1 MRTIERTRNHE
12 PHTFFFG
19 GRFGAARF
27 DTARLDAAR
36 LDAGCRAA
44 PRR

>member
-12 PHTFFFG
+12 PHTFFFS
-19 GRFGAARF
+19 GRLDAARF
-27 DTARLDAAR
+27 DAGRLDPAR